1 MKHTSIA
8 RHRIAEHL
16 IIAGVAFTSPAWAVS
31 LTATSPAQPMP
42 VSMDTAAPQPLE
54 TWTVA
59 DASGGSASLVPLMA
73 ADMQAGHA
81 ASVEAPADAA
91 GGPAGKPVDDVAV
104 VKQATESGRKEVAAA
119 RDALPQLKNPGLKRI
134 AEMLVSDHS
143 AANAKLSKIAEAKGW
158 PLPAPQAATP
168 PPATG
173 ASTDF
178 DAKWTAEMIA
188 AHEKSVGLY
197 RAQAQGGEDKDLR
210 KYAHDTLPTIEHH
223 LAELRS
229 LQK

>member
-1 MKHTSIA
+1 MKHNGIA
-8 RHRIAEHL
+8 THL
-16 IIAGVAFTSPAWAVS
+16 LLAGMAVAAPAWAVS
-31 LTATSPAQPMP
+31 LTATSPAQPP
-42 VSMDTAAPQPLE
+42 PASMDTATPRPMENWSMAG
-54 TWTVA
+54 A
-59 DASGGSASLVPLMA
+59 AGGSATLVPLMA
-73 ADMQAGHA
+73 ADMQTGHA
-81 ASVEAPADAA
+81 AGVEAPADAA
-91 GGPAGKPVDDVAV
+91 GGAVGKPVDDVAFV
-104 VKQATESGRKEVAAA
+104 RQATESGRKEVAAA

-143 AANAKLSKIAEAKGW
+143 KANAKLSKIAEAKGW
-158 PLPAPQAATP
+158 PVPASQAPAPSADA
-168 PPATG
+168 G
-173 ASTDF
+173 ASSDF

-188 AHEKSVGLY
+188 GHEKSVALY